1 LKTNITLIGFMG
13 TGKTAVGRSLASLLK
28 KDFVDT
34 DAEIEKVV
42 GLKVEEIFFRYGE
55 VRFRSEESLIIK
67 KVAARQNCVIST
79 GGGAVLNKAN
89 WEALRASSYIVC
101 LVASPAVIQSRVAR
115 RVRPLLRKD
124 RSLDRIQELLKE
136 REPFYQGADLYI
148 DTSEVSHQEVAQQ
161 IYDWWNKQEKM
172 QESSVE
178 TSSKNIDDKIDMD
191 NYYEKG
197 TKRTLEDCSKDGI

>member
-1 LKTNITLIGFMG
+1 MG
-13 TGKTAVGRSLASLLK
+13 TGKTAVGRSLASLVE

-42 GLKVEEIFFRYGE
+42 GLKVEEIFSRFGE

-79 GGGAVLNKAN
+79 GGGAVLNKVN

-101 LVASPAVIQSRVAR
+101 LVASPEVIQSRVAR

-124 RSLDRIQELLKE
+124 RSLDRIKELLKE

-148 DTSEVSHQEVAQQ
+148 DTSEVSCQEVAQQ

-172 QESSVE
+172 QGSSVK
-178 TSSKNIDDKIDMD
+178 TSSKNIDDKIIM
-191 NYYEKG
+191 EKA
-197 TKRTLEDCSKDGI
+197 RNEL